1 MSKDESPVGEIF
13 QKIAEMQDFLRIGDE
28 VIPFLGDLFKFIQD
42 VMPLMSEIQRSFSD
56 TSGKLPDASKRLD
69 DVTEATEMATHEI
82 MDKLESINK
91 GLDKVGEELGDDNKN
106 TIDTIKNDVMDITFA
121 LQFQDITS
129 QKLEHANR
137 ILSAINKKF
146 TDLSKNSELIKVKT
160 KVGERIMHELHL
172 GPDPEKSEKDT
183 EEFHSETEDVI
194 REDQNFSQDDIDALF
209 D

>member
-1 MSKDESPVGEIF
+1 MSNESPVGEIF

-42 VMPLMSEIQRSFSD
+42 VMPLMSEIQRSFTES
-56 TSGKLPDASKRLD
+56 SGKIPDASQRLN

-82 MDKLESINK
+82 MDKLESINN
-91 GLDKVGEELGDDNKN
+91 GLEKVATKVPDDTKEIVENM
-106 TIDTIKNDVMDITFA
+106 KNDAMDITFA

-137 ILSAINKKF
+137 ILQAINNKF

-172 GPDPEKSEKDT
+172 GPDPEKAQKDK
-183 EEFHSETEDVI
+183 ETFDSQTQDVI

>member
-1 MSKDESPVGEIF
+1 MSNEKPVGEIF

-42 VMPLMSEIQRSFSD
+42 VMPLMSEIQQSFTES
-56 TSGKLPDASKRLD
+56 SGKIPDAAQRLS

-82 MDKLESINK
+82 MDKLESINN
-91 GLDKVGEELGDDNKN
+91 GLEQVATKVPE
-106 TIDTIKNDVMDITFA
+106 DTKKIVENMKNDAMDITFA

-137 ILSAINKKF
+137 ILQAINNKF

-172 GPDPEKSEKDT
+172 GADPEKTKKDK
-183 EEFHSETEDVI
+183 EMFDNETQDVI

>member
-1 MSKDESPVGEIF
+1 MSNESPVGEIF

-42 VMPLMSEIQRSFSD
+42 VMPLMSEIQRSFTES
-56 TSGKLPDASKRLD
+56 SGKIPDASQRLS

-82 MDKLESINK
+82 MDKLESINN
-91 GLDKVGEELGDDNKN
+91 GLEKVATKVPDDTKEIVENM
-106 TIDTIKNDVMDITFA
+106 KNDAMDITFA

-137 ILSAINKKF
+137 ILQAINNKF

-172 GPDPEKSEKDT
+172 GPDPEKAQKDK
-183 EEFHSETEDVI
+183 ETFDSQTQDVI

>member
-1 MSKDESPVGEIF
+1 MSKDTPVGEIF

-42 VMPLMSEIQRSFSD
+42 VMPLMSEIQRSFKDS
-56 TSGKLPDASKRLD
+56 SGKLPDATQRLN
-69 DVTEATEMATHEI
+69 DVTQATEMATHEI
-82 MDKLESINK
+82 MDKLESINN
-91 GLDKVGEELGDDNKN
+91 GLEKVASHVPE
-106 TIDTIKNDVMDITFA
+106 DTKEIVENMKNDAMDITFA

-137 ILSAINKKF
+137 ILQAINDKF
-146 TDLSKNSELIKVKT
+146 MDLSKNSELIKVKT

-172 GPDPEKSEKDT
+172 GPDPEKAQKDKET
-183 EEFHSETEDVI
+183 FDNQTEDVI

>member
-1 MSKDESPVGEIF
+1 MSKDSSVSEIF

-42 VMPLMSEIQRSFSD
+42 VMPLMSEIQRSFTD
-56 TSGKLPDASKRLD
+56 TSGKLPDATQRLH
-69 DVTEATEMATHEI
+69 DVSHATEMATHEI
-82 MDKLESINK
+82 MDKLESINT
-91 GLDKVGEELGDDNKN
+91 GLDKVSDALEDENKKI
-106 TIDTIKNDVMDITFA
+106 IDTLKNDVMDITFA

-137 ILSAINKKF
+137 ILEAINKKF
-146 TDLSKNSELIKVKT
+146 MDLTENSEMIKVKT

-172 GPDPEKSEKDT
+172 GPDPNKAKTDA
-183 EEFHSETEDVI
+183 EEFHKKTEDVI
-194 REDQNFSQDDIDALF
+194 REDENFSQDDIDALF

>member
-1 MSKDESPVGEIF
+1 MSNDNSAGEIF

-42 VMPLMSEIQRSFSD
+42 VMPLMSEIQTSFTD
-56 TSGKLPDASKRLD
+56 TSGKLPDATQRLN

-82 MDKLESINK
+82 MDKLESINN
-91 GLDKVGEELGDDNKN
+91 GLDKVGESLEGEKKEIIETLR
-106 TIDTIKNDVMDITFA
+106 NDVMDITFA

-137 ILSAINKKF
+137 ILEAINKKF
-146 TDLSKNSELIKVKT
+146 TGLSKNSELIKVKT
-160 KVGERIMHELHL
+160 KTGERIMRELHL
-172 GPDPEKSEKDT
+172 GPDPEKVSDDAEK
-183 EEFHSETEDVI
+183 FHKETEDLI
-194 REDQNFSQDDIDALF
+194 REDQSFSQDDIDALF